1 MLADSQKQNVDA
13 TKDLRADLGGWLKGL
28 RINKKMSQRDL
39 ATALNLDYYTF
50 ISQLENGRGKI
61 PPSRYRDWAKA
72 LEQDPKDFVIKLMS
86 YYDPITFDILYGDRA
101 GADI

>member
-1 MLADSQKQNVDA
+1 MLASSSKENLDV
-13 TKDLRADLGGWLKGL
+13 TKALRGDLGGWLKDL
-28 RINKKMSQRDL
+28 RVEKGMSQRDL

-72 LEQDPKDFVIKLMS
+72 LDQEPKGFVTKLMAC
-86 YYDPITFDILYGDRA
+86 YDPVTYDILYGNQA
-101 GADI
+101 